1 MERKLQIPQH
11 LNKLSTEQV
20 QLGVDSIGVF
30 EKRRVERV
38 VEVPSRVE
46 GRTVKQRVTQ
56 DALARVATYG
66 SLGEYLGD
74 KARRRRLENQDSNGW
89 TLDDIPKDVLD
100 DCDDWIQRQ
109 SDFKDLKGV
118 AHQIASQ
125 QIDRMTETEGCP
137 DCGGASSYRCYTC
150 GDSHRMYTYPLVE
163 LRDSASGVSY
173 EVPFDAALYIDEH
186 PDDEVLRLNKAV
198 DDSGSLS
205 ANYAIEFAPRIFSKS
220 YVERATNGQIVPSE
234 EGLVYNDNGLL
245 MAARLTIAEWH
256 EDREDLPSRQ
266 YPKSDDSS
274 LGQINSSYRLL
285 DAVQYEIAYRHLELV
300 DTHDYNGAIDAAR
313 QKLAKRGL
321 SLVYG
326 WQYSGGQGGGEPVV
340 AYYPAREDE
349 SGVLTLS
356 SFGAYG
362 DSPYEATADLDRML
376 NLLENLE
383 ERKARLQRQR

>member
-1 MERKLQIPQH
+1 MERKLQIPQY

-20 QLGVDSIGVF
+20 QFGVDSVGVF
-30 EKRRVERV
+30 EKRRVEQV

-74 KARRRRLENQDSNGW
+74 KARKRRLENEDSNGW
-89 TLDDIPKDVLD
+89 TLDDIPRDVLD
-100 DCDDWIQRQ
+100 DCDDWIRKQ
-109 SDFKDLKGV
+109 SEFKDLKGV

-125 QIDRMTETEGCP
+125 QIDRMTEAEACP
-137 DCGGASSYRCYTC
+137 DCGGSSSYRCYTC
-150 GDSHRMYTYPLVE
+150 GESHRMYTYPLVE

-186 PDDEVLRLNKAV
+186 PDDEVLRLSKTI

-205 ANYAIEFAPRIFSKS
+205 ANYAIEFAPRVFSKS
-220 YVERATNGQIVPSE
+220 YVERVTNGQIVPSE

-274 LGQINSSYRLL
+274 S
-285 DAVQYEIAYRHLELV
+285 
-300 DTHDYNGAIDAAR
+300 
-313 QKLAKRGL
+313 
-321 SLVYG
+321 
-326 WQYSGGQGGGEPVV
+326 GEPRR
-340 AYYPAREDE
+340 A
-349 SGVLTLS
+349 
-356 SFGAYG
+356 
-362 DSPYEATADLDRML
+362 
-376 NLLENLE
+376 
-383 ERKARLQRQR
+383 